1 MLCLNKHHCHTN
13 LKAFNNTISSLGFQ
27 LLSLLNLIQIK
38 EVTKKMSNFSMQF
51 EHCWCPST
59 SAWVLGLNM

>member
-27 LLSLLNLIQIK
+27 LLSFLNLIQIK
-38 EVTKKMSNFSMQF
+38 LYDIEVTKKMRNFSMQF
-51 EHCWCPST
+51 EHGQHS
-59 SAWVLGLNM
+59 LKL